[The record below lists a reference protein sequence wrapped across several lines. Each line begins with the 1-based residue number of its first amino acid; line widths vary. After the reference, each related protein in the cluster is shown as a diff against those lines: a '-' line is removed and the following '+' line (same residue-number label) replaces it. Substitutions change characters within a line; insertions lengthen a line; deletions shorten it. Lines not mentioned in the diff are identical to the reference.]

1 MFCMWNEVAWCSC
14 KYSCWRLLSVQAQTK
29 MDTLGL
35 ESRGFCLLSSF
46 SCADDIIR
54 QCNCWCI
61 FSNLMFKHLRKNAFR
76 WRPYRVECTGS
87 LLTSEVKQRRARS
100 VLGWGTAWEDLR
112 VLSAFFLSL
121 SRHPT
126 SWFTWP
132 RNRRSREQSQQHSRM
147 HNSGP
152 KNCQGKLVH
161 TKTMQGSF
169 CCFMHELTP

>member
-112 VLSAFFLSL
+112 VLSAFLPASFCEVEMVPLSDSWSLECLTFSL
-121 SRHPT
+121 SRSHV
-126 SWFTWP
+126 WHFLWA
-132 RNRRSREQSQQHSRM
+132 EVF
-147 HNSGP
+147 
-152 KNCQGKLVH
+152 KND
-161 TKTMQGSF
+161 
-169 CCFMHELTP
+169 